1 MEGHV
6 RAPLVRIIV
15 LNYQGGE
22 HVLRCL
28 ESLEALDW
36 PAESLQVVV
45 VDNASTDGSADAIE
59 QRFPEVDLRRR
70 ATNTGFPANNVAL
83 ADLDGVD
90 HVALLNNDA
99 TVEPGWLRPL
109 VEALDADPAL
119 GAACPKILFAHRY
132 LDVEVSSTTYRPG
145 GGDPRELGVRL
156 EGVAVDGVERWDDL
170 QFGEGLH
177 GIEPGA
183 DGPFSWTAARAVVR
197 VPVDD
202 ESGAHLVRL
211 RLRSDRPTT
220 VTVEGVAGPVTVDV
234 GTEPTTVEVEVDGP
248 RRDVINNVG
257 SRVLPDG
264 SGADRGFLEVDEA
277 QHDTPVDVFAWC
289 GGSVLLRPAYL
300 RSVGMF
306 EERFFLYYEDTDLSW
321 RGQAQGWRYRTVPT
335 SICRHLHATSTG
347 EGTATFQHYVE
358 RNRLLMLTRN
368 APPRLA
374 VSAPVRHLLATAS
387 YARRDVVRPLLRG
400 RRPSTTL
407 VRRRL
412 RSWLAWAQL
421 LPWALASRSALRRRQ
436 VVPDADLAARMD
448 PQPVVGAP

>member
-1 MEGHV
+1 M

-28 ESLEALDW
+28 ESLALLEW
-36 PAESLQVVV
+36 PADRLQVVV
-45 VDNASTDGSADAIE
+45 VDNASTDGSAEEIAR
-59 QRFPEVDLRRR
+59 RFPHVDLRRQ

-83 ADLDGVD
+83 VDLDGVD
-90 HVALLNNDA
+90 LVALLNNDA
-99 TVEPGWLRPL
+99 TVEPGWLTPL
-109 VEALDADPAL
+109 VDAMEQDPTL

-132 LDVEVSSTTYRPG
+132 LDVVIGSTTYRPG

-156 EGVAVDGVERWDDL
+156 EGVTVDGVDRWADL
-170 QFGEGLH
+170 QLGQGLH
-177 GIEPGA
+177 GIEPGP

-202 ESGAHLVRL
+202 ESGPHRVAL

-220 VTVEGVAGPVTVDV
+220 VTVDGRDGPVTADV
-234 GTEPTTVEVEVDGP
+234 GTTPTTLEVVVDGP

-264 SGADRGFLEVDEA
+264 SGADRGFLEVDEG
-277 QHDTPVDVFAWC
+277 QHDEPTDVFAWC

-321 RGQAQGWRYRTVPT
+321 RGQAQGWRYRTVPA
-335 SICRHLHATSTG
+335 SVCRHLHATSTG
-347 EGTATFQHYVE
+347 EGSPVFQHYVE

-368 APPRLA
+368 APPGLA
-374 VSAPVRHLLATAS
+374 AGAAVRHLLATAS

-421 LPWALASRSALRRRQ
+421 LPWALASRAGLRRRQ
-436 VVPDADLAARMD
+436 IVPDADLASRMD
-448 PQPVVGAP
+448 PPTPARVS